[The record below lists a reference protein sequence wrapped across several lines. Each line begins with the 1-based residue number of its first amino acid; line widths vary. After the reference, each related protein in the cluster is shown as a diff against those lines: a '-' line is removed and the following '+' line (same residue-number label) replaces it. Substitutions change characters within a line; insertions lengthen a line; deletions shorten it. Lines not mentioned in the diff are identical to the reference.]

1 MDIPLEL
8 CFHNMDPSD
17 ALKEMVHAH
26 VARLEQFHDHI
37 VGCRVVIEMP
47 HKRHRTG
54 QNVPDVHIVVRVPG
68 KNLVVSREMLHA
80 ANGGTATDAYA
91 ILENAFAAAQGQLKD
106 HCRIRHG
113 HVKSKPPGERRRNV
127 S

>member
-17 ALKEMVHAH
+17 ALKEAVEAH

-47 HKRHRTG
+47 HKSHRTG

-80 ANGGTATDAYA
+80 ANGRSTTDAYS
-91 ILENAFAAAQGQLKD
+91 ILDNAFAAAQGQLKD

-113 HVKSKPPGERRRNV
+113 HVKSKSPDELGRKA